1 MVSIVS
7 SSMGLCSL
15 VFGPMFSFVSLSLR
29 VPPRAVNIFARS
41 DVKIVASDLASKLKE
56 SPVEARQVHKTS
68 SVFSARVLLL
78 VRFENSSWRIH
89 HSEKHLMQVNL
100 RSMKFVGCWLAITGF
115 PWKQYIPVSEDGAS
129 FTFSSNSAHSP
140 PQTTRN

>member
-15 VFGPMFSFVSLSLR
+15 VFGPMFSFV
-29 VPPRAVNIFARS
+29 
-41 DVKIVASDLASKLKE
+41 
-56 SPVEARQVHKTS
+56 HKTS

-78 VRFENSSWRIH
+78 VRLENSYRRIH
-89 HSEKHLMQVNL
+89 HSEKHLMQINL